1 MQIIYLI
8 QQNKTSEKGSKV
20 MEVYDLTDKMQNNIF
35 KAFPQDT

>member
-8 QQNKTSEKGSKV
+8 QQNKPSENGSKV
-20 MEVYDLTDKMQNNIF
+20 MEVYDLTDEMQNNIF